1 MQFIKLDAIGST
13 NDYLKEISRQ
23 NRLENFTTVTAQTQT
38 NGRGQMGATWE
49 TESGKNLIM
58 SVLVKN
64 IIQSPASIFHLN
76 IAIACSVFTVLEAHK
91 IPNLSIKWPND
102 ILSAQK
108 KVAGI
113 LIENLFKS
121 DTEIEAVIGVGLNVN
136 QQNFDHL
143 PQATSLLNVSG
154 QEFDPDSLCHEIVNQ
169 LIEYTTLIVEGRTD
183 VLWDFYKAH
192 LFKKGVPMPFELLDG
207 TRFMGIIQDVDNF
220 GRLLVLKEDDSI
232 QNYGV
237 KEIRMLY

>member
-23 NRLENFTTVTAQTQT
+23 NHVENFTTVIAQTQT

-49 TESGKNLIM
+49 SESGKNLIM
-58 SVLVKN
+58 SVLVKK
-64 IIQSPASIFHLN
+64 IIQSPESIFHLN
-76 IAIACSVFTVLEAHK
+76 IAIACSIFTVLENHN

-108 KVAGI
+108 KLAGI

-121 DTEIEAVIGVGLNVN
+121 DTEIDAVIGVGLNVN

-143 PQATSLLNVSG
+143 PHASSLLNVSG
-154 QEFDPDSLCHEIVNQ
+154 HEFDPEILCHEIVHQ
-169 LIEYTTLIVEGRTD
+169 LIEYTTLIIEGRTA

-192 LFKKGVPMPFELLDG
+192 LFKKGIPMPFELVDG
-207 TRFMGIIQDVDNF
+207 TRFMGIIQDVDNY
-220 GRLLVLKEDDSI
+220 GRLLVLKEDDST
-232 QNYGV
+232 QDYGV